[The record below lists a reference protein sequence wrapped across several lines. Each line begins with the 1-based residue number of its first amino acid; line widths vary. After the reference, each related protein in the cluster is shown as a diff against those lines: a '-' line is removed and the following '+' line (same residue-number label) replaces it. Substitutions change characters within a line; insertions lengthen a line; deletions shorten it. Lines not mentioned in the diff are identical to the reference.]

1 MICYPEVAES
11 ETGIVAIGR
20 REETAE
26 RHGMAWIIPYVCR
39 AEKAKKETNER
50 QEQRVGDR
58 VFHARH
64 A

>member
-1 MICYPEVAES
+1 MLRLAGE
-11 ETGIVAIGR
+11 R
-20 REETAE
+20 RRQK
-26 RHGMAWIIPYVCR
+26 RHGMAWIVPYVCR
-39 AEKAKKETNER
+39 AEKAKRETNER